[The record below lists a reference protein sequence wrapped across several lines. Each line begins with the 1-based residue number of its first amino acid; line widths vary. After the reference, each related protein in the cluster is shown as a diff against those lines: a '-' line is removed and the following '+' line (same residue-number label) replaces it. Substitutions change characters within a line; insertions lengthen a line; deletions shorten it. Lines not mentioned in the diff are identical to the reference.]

1 MSNLQSFAYQIKQ
14 AYDNQ
19 DSQLFSQL
27 ITVEITSP
35 TVLTLSQEL
44 LHVTM
49 EQNNCTSRK
58 KVTHFQLD
66 T

>member
-1 MSNLQSFAYQIKQ
+1 MSNLQSFAYQIKK

-35 TVLTLSQEL
+35 TVLTLSQAL
-44 LHVTM
+44 LHVNMDKPLHETKR
-49 EQNNCTSRK
+49 SDP
-58 KVTHFQLD
+58 FSID
-66 T
+66 